1 MNEGANRLQRQA
13 LTPILGFVEIPCQE
27 PLRMR
32 KYLHD
37 PTAVNLIRQAA
48 IRQSDIYATTLI
60 DAKIKGDQK
69 MFDKARERI
78 DIAASEGA
86 RAAMFAMDAADTAIA
101 LFNEL
106 EDHQEERG
114 LQAIKELKK
123 KSDDDGDEEED
134 EDD

>member
-1 MNEGANRLQRQA
+1 
-13 LTPILGFVEIPCQE
+13 
-27 PLRMR
+27 MR

-37 PTAVNLIRQAA
+37 PYAVNLIRQAA

-60 DAKIKGDQK
+60 EAKIKGDEK

-101 LFNEL
+101 MFNEL
-106 EDHQEERG
+106 EDHQEEQG
-114 LQAIKELKK
+114 LKAIKALKK
-123 KSDDDGDEEED
+123 KNGDDDDDDEED

>member
-1 MNEGANRLQRQA
+1 
-13 LTPILGFVEIPCQE
+13 
-27 PLRMR
+27 MR